1 MFLVKIALFR
11 SHAPLFL
18 AVFLDIFSFG
28 LMYPLIVS
36 LFDGQA
42 PGEQGLGAVVTA
54 ENRDTLMALAFAL
67 FPVGA
72 FFGCSLLGDLSDTL
86 GRRRTLAACMA
97 GLAAS
102 YALMALALELDQLWL
117 FYLGRLVAGLMSG
130 TSAIAQAS
138 MVDAVPP
145 EERGDAMAQVTAVN
159 TMGLMAG
166 PAIGGVLGHLD
177 LRAPLLFAF
186 VLCALNTVL
195 LARARFPETG
205 KRRELTLNWAQPFLL
220 FLRLRERPATM
231 PALASFFLFQ
241 LGFLTYYT
249 FILVEMQR
257 SYGFST
263 AGVGF
268 FSVMMGVGFMLGS
281 ALLYR
286 PVSRWLKVER
296 RIALLGHATCGG
308 LIVLTALPVGA
319 AGQVAL
325 AVAICASN
333 VFGYVS
339 LLSAASGLV
348 EETERGW
355 VLGLSSAAVAVCL
368 FVSGLLTQ
376 LLVAYPPAPFLGI
389 GGVLVLAAILPALS
403 IPDTGPAASG

>member
-1 MFLVKIALFR
+1 
-11 SHAPLFL
+11 
-18 AVFLDIFSFG
+18 
-28 LMYPLIVS
+28 
-36 LFDGQA
+36 
-42 PGEQGLGAVVTA
+42 
-54 ENRDTLMALAFAL
+54 
-67 FPVGA
+67 
-72 FFGCSLLGDLSDTL
+72 
-86 GRRRTLAACMA
+86 
-97 GLAAS
+97 
-102 YALMALALELDQLWL
+102 
-117 FYLGRLVAGLMSG
+117 
-130 TSAIAQAS
+130 
-138 MVDAVPP
+138 
-145 EERGDAMAQVTAVN
+145 
-159 TMGLMAG
+159 
-166 PAIGGVLGHLD
+166 
-177 LRAPLLFAF
+177 
-186 VLCALNTVL
+186 
-195 LARARFPETG
+195 
-205 KRRELTLNWAQPFLL
+205 
-220 FLRLRERPATM
+220 M

-389 GGVLVLAAILPALS
+389 GGYWCSPPSCRRCPSPIPGLPPQAER
-403 IPDTGPAASG
+403 GPPPRWRARRRPRRGG